1 TTRHTRATRA
11 AVRPGRCTRSPG
23 SKSAVGENWD
33 RNGGD
38 GGYAHVRQVAEVVLQ
53 GAPRVVR
60 AAESRNEGYPHRV
73 VGDPGPGKDPHG
85 LPPLHAALL
94 ALHFAWYN
102 LVRIHRT
109 LRVTPA
115 MAAGVTERVWELNE
129 LVH

>member
-1 TTRHTRATRA
+1 MFRRPIPMFTRPTSLSNQGRSGCSRWTVTRNQHELRGA
-11 AVRPGRCTRSPG
+11 A
-23 SKSAVGENWD
+23 
-33 RNGGD
+33 
-38 GGYAHVRQVAEVVLQ
+38 
-53 GAPRVVR
+53 
-60 AAESRNEGYPHRV
+60 
-73 VGDPGPGKDPHG
+73 DPDDPDG